1 MRGLHASRIARTLRC
16 AKGSTLIEA
25 AFITPL
31 LLLLTFS
38 IVDFGGLLYVF
49 LALENGVGQATRY
62 AVTGANPP
70 GMTREDALRQAM
82 RQATPTLTLPDGYFA
97 FDHLTPG
104 GTVWQTGPG
113 GEDDIGRV
121 TVTYPWTLMTPLIR
135 PFFTGGRINI
145 SVQSSMKNEKKFS

>member
-1 MRGLHASRIARTLRC
+1 VAGGAEAYFAITTNTVQFGARAQLYF
-16 AKGSTLIEA
+16 GFS
-25 AFITPL
+25 AF
-31 LLLLTFS
+31 S
-38 IVDFGGLLYVF
+38 V
-49 LALENGVGQATRY
+49 
-62 AVTGANPP
+62 
-70 GMTREDALRQAM
+70 
-82 RQATPTLTLPDGYFA
+82 DGYFA

>member
-1 MRGLHASRIARTLRC
+1 MSIRRRLRQERGAE
-16 AKGSTLIEA
+16 LIEMA
-25 AFITPL
+25 LVLPL
-31 LLLLTFS
+31 LFLVTFS
-38 IVDFGGLLYVF
+38 IVDFGSMFYVY
-49 LALENGVGQATRY
+49 LALENGVSQATRY

-70 GMTREDALRQAM
+70 GMTREDALRNAM

-135 PFFTGGRINI
+135 PFFPSGRINV

>member
-1 MRGLHASRIARTLRC
+1 MTQQIRQRLARKIRSSRGTTLV
-16 AKGSTLIEA
+16 EA
-25 AFITPL
+25 AIITPL

-38 IVDFGGLLYVF
+38 IVDFGTLLYIF
-49 LALENGVGQATRY
+49 LALENGVSQATRY

-82 RQATPTLTLPDGYFA
+82 RDATPTLTLPDGYFA

-104 GTVWQTGPG
+104 GTVWQAGPG

-135 PFFTGGRINI
+135 PFFPGGQINV